1 MVEQQAIGRVVRLGQ
16 KRPVVIT
23 RYIMKDTVEEVF
35 AFPSNIHS
43 RNIALT
49 CFQSV
54 VSRQDLK
61 LDVAMS
67 GFERASHEGAGDDAS
82 FNER

>member
-23 RYIMKDTVEEVF
+23 RYIMRDTVEEVF
-35 AFPSNIHS
+35 AFLYVRKDIV
-43 RNIALT
+43 LT
-49 CFQSV
+49 LLKSV

-61 LDVAMS
+61 LDVAMG
-67 GFERASHEGAGDDAS
+67 GFEGASCEAAGHDV
-82 FNER
+82 